1 MAYSKDLQEDKEPV
15 FEAADSLSISIAVMT
30 AMLKDMEFNVQNLK
44 KAAEIGFTTATD
56 LADWMVRVLNIPFR
70 KAHNIAGQM
79 VSIAEEKGCRLDELS
94 LAEMKAVEPKF
105 TNDVFS
111 VLGVEESVISR
122 NSFGGT
128 APQNV
133 KTAVKKARERFL

>member
-1 MAYSKDLQEDKEPV
+1 
-15 FEAADSLSISIAVMT
+15 
-30 AMLKDMEFNVQNLK
+30 
-44 KAAEIGFTTATD
+44 
-56 LADWMVRVLNIPFR
+56 
-70 KAHNIAGQM
+70 
-79 VSIAEEKGCRLDELS
+79 
-94 LAEMKAVEPKF
+94 MKAVEPKF